1 MSSPLNWARH
11 IGSTMFNK
19 EQEGQKLLHSKQR
32 EKSHSYVTISSLKAP
47 FTLHILNSGLR
58 ALTACNSLTPPAGLV
73 MFHAFASPAK
83 LFVKGQFLWYSQVS
97 RYMLLES
104 NTVAKN
110 IFWMSKAPNR
120 SPPPLQTLLQLLT
133 YKRKQIWH
141 VLDCILEEVSNCLKE
156 SLLS

>member
-32 EKSHSYVTISSLKAP
+32 EITELRYHLQSKSSLHLGT
-47 FTLHILNSGLR
+47 FWTVDLR

-83 LFVKGQFLWYSQVS
+83 LFFKGQFLWYSQVS

-141 VLDCILEEVSNCLKE
+141 VLDCILEEESNCLKE
-156 SLLS
+156 FT